1 MSDVG
6 YIAAAWSI
14 AAAVLVGYVVRVA
27 LRTRHA
33 ERSLA
38 DDDPRR

>member
-6 YIAAAWSI
+6 YIAAAWS
-14 AAAVLVGYVVRVA
+14 ATAAVLAAYVVRVA
-27 LRTRHA
+27 VRTRHA
-33 ERSLA
+33 RRSLP